1 MAALSP
7 DVQFLLKLARDK
19 SIEGR
24 KQLVALVSDLFFATD
39 TVITARERALITD
52 ILQKLI
58 DDVAVPV
65 RAALAERL
73 AEEAT
78 APHEVVVALANDQIE
93 VAAPILLKSEA
104 LLDVELIEII
114 RHRSLEHQLAIAMRR
129 AVSEPVAEALV
140 ETGSVDVIKTLL
152 ENGSARIAEATMAYL
167 VDQSATVDTFQEPIL
182 RRNDLSAK
190 LAHKM
195 YYWVSAALRQHIIEH
210 YDVQIDRL
218 DDTIEAIAKQTVA
231 DLREELAAPA
241 QTAPIELA
249 RRLAEANQ
257 ITPELLL
264 QTLRQGEVPLFQALF
279 AQLSG
284 LRLNLVRRLLFEP
297 GGEGMAIVSRAIDI
311 EKPTFASIFLLSRRA
326 RPTDRVTDPRELT
339 NVLALFDRINPA
351 AARAVVARWRRDPDF
366 LYAVKKVQEA
376 MGDVAQ
382 V

>member
-24 KQLVALVSDLFFATD
+24 KQLVAVVSDLFFATD

-65 RAALAERL
+65 RRALAERL

-78 APHEVVVALANDQIE
+78 APHEVVVALANDEIE

-129 AVSEPVAEALV
+129 SVSEPVSEALV

-152 ENGSARIAEATMAYL
+152 ENENARIAEATMAYL
-167 VDQSATVDTFQEPIL
+167 VDQSRTVDSFQEPIL
-182 RRNDLSAK
+182 RRHDLSPK
-190 LAHKM
+190 LARKM
-195 YYWVSAALRQHIIEH
+195 YYWVSAALRQHIIDH

-218 DDTIEAIAKQTVA
+218 DDTIEAVAKETVA
-231 DLREELAAPA
+231 ELRGDGTVPLGEAPA
-241 QTAPIELA
+241 ELA
-249 RRLAEANQ
+249 RCLAEADK
-257 ITPELLL
+257 ITPQLLV
-264 QTLRQGEVPLFQALF
+264 QSLRQGEVALFEALF

-284 LRLNLVRRLLFEP
+284 LRLNLIRRLLFEP
-297 GGEGMAIVSRAIDI
+297 GGEGLAIVCRAIEID
-311 EKPTFASIFLLSRRA
+311 KPTFASLFMLSRRA
-326 RPTDRVTDPRELT
+326 RPAERVTNPRDLT
-339 NVLALFDRINPA
+339 NVLALFDRINTA

-366 LYAVKKVQEA
+366 LYAVRKVQEA
-376 MGDVAQ
+376 MGDVAP

>member
-65 RAALAERL
+65 RRALAERL

-78 APHEVVVALANDQIE
+78 APHEVVLALANDQIE

-114 RHRSLEHQLAIAMRR
+114 RHRSLEHQLTIAMRR

-167 VDQSATVDTFQEPIL
+167 VDQSQAVDTFQEPIL
-182 RRNDLSAK
+182 RRHDLSPK

-195 YYWVSAALRQHIIEH
+195 YYWVSAALRQHIIEN
-210 YDVQIDRL
+210 YDVQIERL

-231 DLREELAAPA
+231 DLRDSMPAGPPAAPA
-241 QTAPIELA
+241 ELA

-284 LRLNLVRRLLFEP
+284 LRLNLVRRLLFEQ
-297 GGEGMAIVSRAIDI
+297 GGEGMAIVCRAIDV

-326 RPTDRVTDPRELT
+326 RPTERTTDPRELT
-339 NVLALFDRINPA
+339 NVLALFDRINPT